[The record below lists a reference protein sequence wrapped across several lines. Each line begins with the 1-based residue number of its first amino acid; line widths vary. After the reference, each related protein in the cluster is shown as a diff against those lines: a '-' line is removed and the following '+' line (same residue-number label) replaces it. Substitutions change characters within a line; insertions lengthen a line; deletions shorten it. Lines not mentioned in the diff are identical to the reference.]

1 MKLTIY
7 QVDSFSEKPFKG
19 NPAGVCVTD
28 EILDVE
34 LMQNIAMEM
43 NLSETA
49 FVVPQAKTSV
59 AGDPDGQRLYDLR
72 WFTPK
77 CEVDLCGHGTLAA
90 AHILFTEYGITG
102 ELNFKTRSGILS
114 AVQSSDGIVLDFPA
128 TDVEE
133 SPLPEDLKPLF
144 SEGVLYTGKTEDL
157 LFVELPTEMDIRNF
171 KPDFSILKEAGI
183 AELIITAW
191 AGTKEETGGY
201 NVASRVFA
209 PGFGIDEDPVTGAA
223 HCVIGPY
230 WQKKRGVSRIAAFQ
244 ASRRGGFLTLEMKGD
259 RVTLAGKAVTV
270 FRAQMNL

>member
-1 MKLTIY
+1 MKTMKLTIY

-59 AGDPDGQRLYDLR
+59 AGDLDGQRLYDLR

-133 SPLPEDLKPLF
+133 SHLPEDLKPLF

-201 NVASRVFA
+201 
-209 PGFGIDEDPVTGAA
+209 
-223 HCVIGPY
+223 
-230 WQKKRGVSRIAAFQ
+230 
-244 ASRRGGFLTLEMKGD
+244 
-259 RVTLAGKAVTV
+259 
-270 FRAQMNL
+270 